1 MAKITFENKIA
12 LNVNSDIA
20 DVNKCNA
27 TDLNEI
33 KEVVNT
39 NDDNTITNTNNIAKN
54 ATKIGTLSNLNTTN
68 KNNLVSAI
76 NEVNGKIN
84 ALTAVALY
92 ESTTG
97 SNGNI
102 TLSDNVSN
110 YSYIE
115 IFYKDNDYNYNSMK
129 FIYKTNNQNIVLS
142 TLPVSIGVQNYLRAK
157 TAMYTISGK
166 NINFTSYAD
175 WNITANAGSA
185 ASTISDNI
193 IYIMKVLGY
202 K

>member
-1 MAKITFENKIA
+1 MAKITYENKVA

-39 NDDNTITNTNNIAKN
+39 NDDNTTNNSN
-54 ATKIGTLSNLNTTN
+54 AIGNLSSLNTTS

-84 ALTAVALY
+84 ALTAVTLY
-92 ESTTG
+92 EHTSG
-97 SNGNI
+97 RNGNI
-102 TLSDNVSN
+102 ILYDNVSN

-115 IFYKDNDYNYNSMK
+115 IFYKDNDDNYNSMK

-142 TLPVSIGVQNYLRAK
+142 TLPVSIGDTNYARAK
-157 TAMYTISGK
+157 TSIYSLNGTNLEFVS
-166 NINFTSYAD
+166 SAD
-175 WNITANAGSA
+175 WNLSVNAG
-185 ASTISDNI
+185 TITTTLGKGV
-193 IYIMKVLGY
+193 IYIIKVLGY

>member
-1 MAKITFENKIA
+1 MAKITYENKVA

-33 KEVVNT
+33 KNVVNT
-39 NDDNTITNTNNIAKN
+39 NDDNTTNNSN
-54 ATKIGTLSNLNTTN
+54 AIGNLSSLNTTN

-84 ALTAVALY
+84 ALTAVTLY
-92 ESTTG
+92 EHTSG
-97 SNGNI
+97 RNGNI
-102 TLSDNVSN
+102 MLSDNASN

-115 IFYKDNDYNYNSMK
+115 IFYKDNDDNYNSMK

-142 TLPVSIGVQNYLRAK
+142 TLPISIGDTNYVRAK
-157 TAMYTISGK
+157 TCIYSVNGTNLIFVS
-166 NINFTSYAD
+166 SAD
-175 WNITANAGSA
+175 WNLSVNAGA
-185 ASTISDNI
+185 ITTTLGKGV
-193 IYIMKVLGY
+193 IYIVKVLGY

>member
-1 MAKITFENKIA
+1 MAKITYENKVA

-33 KEVVNT
+33 KNVVNE
-39 NDDNTITNTNNIAKN
+39 NDDNTTNNSN
-54 ATKIGTLSNLNTTN
+54 AIGNLSSLNTTN

-84 ALTAVALY
+84 ALTAVELY
-92 ESTTG
+92 ENTSG
-97 SNGNI
+97 RNGNI
-102 TLSDNVSN
+102 ILSDNVSN

-115 IFYKDNDYNYNSMK
+115 IFYKDNDDNYNSMK

-142 TLPVSIGVQNYLRAK
+142 TLPVAIGAQNYLRAK
-157 TAMYTISGK
+157 TAIYTISGK

-175 WNITANAGSA
+175 WNITANAGSI
-185 ASTISDNI
+185 STTISDNI